1 MKGELDLMPAVMQAA
16 VKLGSE
22 KVEKIEAK
30 TLAQESHMIGNF
42 KKLFL
47 MITGN
52 ATQKYGTKLEEE
64 QQVLQALADILIK
77 IYFAESALLRTLKN
91 CTRNGIETQEI
102 QIAMVQNYVFE
113 AQNLITKR
121 AKEVILHI
129 TGDNLTERNQ
139 LLQVLQKH
147 GEYVDYPDGI
157 ALKIK
162 IADQLIN
169 EKKYCF

>member
-1 MKGELDLMPAVMQAA
+1 
-16 VKLGSE
+16 
-22 KVEKIEAK
+22 
-30 TLAQESHMIGNF
+30 
-42 KKLFL
+42 
-47 MITGN
+47 
-52 ATQKYGTKLEEE
+52 
-64 QQVLQALADILIK
+64 
-77 IYFAESALLRTLKN
+77 
-91 CTRNGIETQEI
+91 
-102 QIAMVQNYVFE
+102 MVQNYVFE